1 MSQIH
6 RVMIFPRLRL
16 YFCTKNN
23 FCIYFNQ
30 LLIYLDW
37 ALNTEELGV
46 KTINSKAKVEFQD
59 KSKSQKSKAKLNTH
73 VTC

>member
-1 MSQIH
+1 MNLL
-6 RVMIFPRLRL
+6 RLRL

-30 LLIYLDW
+30 LVIYLDW
-37 ALNTEELGV
+37 ALNTGELGV